1 MALTLWGTP
10 TSPYVRRTRVLATE
24 LGVPFTLRNTNDP
37 GVQDEL
43 VAVCPTWKIP
53 TVRFDDGR
61 VLWDSAIIHDV
72 LVAGSPGVIPALD
85 LDGRLRIAAIDA
97 GLDAAIALFY
107 MKRDAVD
114 LGVPYL
120 VKQRARIDAAMT
132 WVTDQVEVGRLG
144 QALTLDT
151 IALVTTLEWFKLRS
165 AWPVQH
171 AALIGVVDRW
181 SGRPSFVG
189 TRAPG

>member
-1 MALTLWGTP
+1 MLTIWGTP
-10 TSPYVRRTRVLATE
+10 TSPYVRRTRIVAAE
-24 LGVPFTLRNTNDP
+24 LGLPSTLRNTNDE

-53 TVRFDDGR
+53 TVRFPDGR
-61 VLWDSAIIHDV
+61 VIWDSAILHDV
-72 LVAGSPGVIPALD
+72 LLAATPGVIPAQD

-120 VKQRARIDAAMT
+120 VKQRARIDAAMR
-132 WVTDQVEVGRLG
+132 WVIGEVEAGRVG
-144 QALTLDT
+144 QSLTLDT
-151 IALVTTLEWFKLRS
+151 IALVTTLEWFRLRS
-165 AWPVQH
+165 AWPVEDP
-171 AALIGVVDRW
+171 ALIAVLQRW
-181 SGRPSFVG
+181 SERASFVG
-189 TRAPG
+189 TRPPG